1 MYPNVHSSTIYN
13 SQDAEATQISIN
25 RWTDEEDVEH
35 IHNGILL
42 SHKKGTTICHL
53 QKAWMDL
60 EGIMPSKISLIKTNI
75 VWYHLHVESKKYNK
89 LMNLTKK
96 KQTHKYREQTSGYQR
111 GERRGKGQYKAKGLR
126 STNYYV

>member
-1 MYPNVHSSTIYN
+1 
-13 SQDAEATQISIN
+13 
-25 RWTDEEDVEH
+25 
-35 IHNGILL
+35 
-42 SHKKGTTICHL
+42 
-53 QKAWMDL
+53 MDL

-75 VWYHLHVESKKYNK
+75 VRYHLHVESKKYNK

-111 GERRGKGQYKAKGLR
+111 GERRGNAQYKAKGLR